1 MLQTGRVFDVTDNN
15 RDLGLQFRRLD
26 FICNGVKIGAAAGEK
41 NAEPTVGRLDFGHS
55 TEGWR
60 VIVKFSDPFR
70 RSTLS
75 GERTEV
81 IPYVP

>member
-1 MLQTGRVFDVTDNN
+1 
-15 RDLGLQFRRLD
+15 
-26 FICNGVKIGAAAGEK
+26 
-41 NAEPTVGRLDFGHS
+41 VGRS

-60 VIVKFSDPFR
+60 VVIKFSDPFK

-75 GERTEV
+75 GGRTEV